1 MGIHEFRS
9 YLLEDKFS
17 MNVLKNR
24 IEIINYDLIDH
35 FDSNKIIV
43 KFNDGSIIISGKNLI
58 ISRLMK
64 DSILIKGI
72 INNIELRWY
81 IEK

>member
-9 YLLEDKFS
+9 YLLEDKFT

-24 IEIINYDLIDH
+24 VEIVNYDIVDH
-35 FDSNKIIV
+35 FDSNKIVIKYNEGIV
-43 KFNDGSIIISGKNLI
+43 IINGKNLI

-64 DSILIKGI
+64 DSILIKGS
-72 INNIELRWY
+72 INNIELR
-81 IEK
+81 